1 MNPVKILVIPGSCR
15 SGSHN
20 VRLAAVVT
28 KELSLQGADATR
40 ISLEDYPLP
49 IYNGDEEA
57 KNGVPENALKLAR
70 LMAEQDGVVF
80 VSPEYNASLTP
91 LMKNTI
97 DWMSVISKDGGKPLQ
112 AYKGRIFAMAS
123 ASPGGLGGIRAL
135 NHLRAVLLNV
145 GAQMISEQVAVGH
158 AATAFDDDD
167 KLKDERAAQLLVE
180 MCQSLLHHAR
190 WYARR

>member
-57 KNGVPENALKLAR
+57 KNVCA
-70 LMAEQDGVVF
+70 
-80 VSPEYNASLTP
+80 
-91 LMKNTI
+91 
-97 DWMSVISKDGGKPLQ
+97 
-112 AYKGRIFAMAS
+112 
-123 ASPGGLGGIRAL
+123 
-135 NHLRAVLLNV
+135 
-145 GAQMISEQVAVGH
+145 
-158 AATAFDDDD
+158 
-167 KLKDERAAQLLVE
+167 
-180 MCQSLLHHAR
+180 
-190 WYARR
+190 